1 MFNVLA
7 FLMQTDTSGAG
18 NAAAAGLG
26 IGFTIV
32 YLVILVLMI
41 AGMWKVFEK
50 AGEPGW
56 AAIVPIYNVVVLL
69 KICGRPLWWI
79 ILFFVPFVSF
89 IMWFV
94 ICFDVAK
101 RFGKG
106 AGFAIGLA
114 ILSFIF
120 FPMLAWG
127 DAKYQPAPA
136 MA

>member
-1 MFNVLA
+1 MNTVVAALSPYGSLGGSLA
-7 FLMQTDTSGAG
+7 LDFFL
-18 NAAAAGLG
+18 
-26 IGFTIV
+26 
-32 YLVILVLMI
+32 LVLGLVAV

-114 ILSFIF
+114 ILPFIF